1 MSKIFMM
8 MVLTGALSVAGSKD
22 KDWQIGKVLDPIYNP
37 YFGDTASGNH
47 GSHSSPFG
55 QAYQV
60 NNPSSAMDSVSDTY
74 VIETDELV
82 YRVERVRLKASTEA
96 KVKKYNKI
104 RFAIDNKKLWIEDA
118 DGKQWTAKIINIKT
132 KS

>member
-37 YFGDTASGNH
+37 YFGDTASRN
-47 GSHSSPFG
+47 SNSSVFG

-96 KVKKYNKI
+96 RVKKYNKI